1 MSETDDA
8 RAEALRRLQLEI
20 DASQTRLRQLAQWFQ
35 SVDPDVREQAR
46 REWPAAAAKERELR
60 DRAAEVLR

>member
-8 RAEALRRLQLEI
+8 RAEALRQLQLEI
-20 DASQTRLRQLAQWFQ
+20 VKSQKHLRKLAQWFQ

-46 REWPAAAAKERELR
+46 REWPEAARRELELR
-60 DRAAEVLR
+60 KKAAEVLR

>member
-46 REWPAAAAKERELR
+46 REWPEAARRELELR
-60 DRAAEVLR
+60 KKAAEVLR

>member
-20 DASQTRLRQLAQWFQ
+20 VASQTRLRQLAQWFQ

-46 REWPAAAAKERELR
+46 REWPEAARRELELR
-60 DRAAEVLR
+60 KKAAEVLR

>member
-8 RAEALRRLQLEI
+8 RAEALRVLQLEI
-20 DASQTRLRQLAQWFQ
+20 VKSQEHLRKLAQWFQ

-46 REWPAAAAKERELR
+46 REWPEAARRELELR
-60 DRAAEVLR
+60 EQAAEALR

>member
-8 RAEALRRLQLEI
+8 RAEALRVLQLEI
-20 DASQTRLRQLAQWFQ
+20 VKSQEHLRTLAQWFQ

-46 REWPAAAAKERELR
+46 REWPAAAAKDRELR